1 MKVAITGAL
10 GHLGSAFIRTL
21 SAHQYDLSAVARS
34 AKVDEVLLLDNM
46 MGERHGAL
54 FDLPPG
60 VPFRFVHADI
70 RDADLESLFKGFDT
84 VIHLAAIT
92 NAAESFDI
100 ADLVHDVN
108 FNGTVRVAEACR
120 NTRSRLLFLSTT
132 SVYGTQRE
140 VVDEDCPAFEL
151 KPQSPY
157 ALSKL
162 SAEAHIAA
170 MPGLEFVT
178 VRFGT
183 VFGRSIGMRFHTA
196 INKFCW
202 QASVGVP
209 ITVWRT
215 ALHQKRPYLHVAD
228 AVGAMHFLLSWDRF
242 DGGLYNVV
250 TTNATVNDIVRILE
264 SRIPEVRV
272 ELVDSTI
279 MNELSYTVLAD
290 KFKAKGFEF
299 HGDLRSGVEDTLDLL
314 KGLHSR
320 HASEPA

>member
-1 MKVAITGAL
+1 MRLAITGAL
-10 GHLGSAFIRTL
+10 GHIGSAFIRTL
-21 SAHQYDLSAVARS
+21 GAHRYDLSAVARS
-34 AKVDEVLLLDNM
+34 AKVDEVLLLDNLM
-46 MGERHGAL
+46 LERQGSL

-60 VPFRFVHADI
+60 VPFGFVQADI
-70 RDADLESLFKGFDT
+70 RTADLAALFKGFDT

-120 NTRSRLLFLSTT
+120 DTGARMLFLSTT

-140 VVDEDCPAFEL
+140 VVDEDCPVSEL

-162 SAEAHIAA
+162 GAEAFLANMA
-170 MPGLEFVT
+170 GLEFVT

-183 VFGRSIGMRFHTA
+183 VFGKSIGMRFHTA

-209 ITVWRT
+209 ISVWRT
-215 ALHQKRPYLHVAD
+215 ALHQMRPYLHVGD
-228 AVGAMHFLLSWDRF
+228 AVRAMHLLLSWDRF
-242 DGGLYNVV
+242 DGRLYNVV
-250 TTNATVNDIVRILE
+250 TTNATVSDIVEILR
-264 SRIPEVRV
+264 SQIPDVRV
-272 ELVDSTI
+272 DLVDSTI
-279 MNELSYTVLAD
+279 MNQLSYTVLAD
-290 KFKAKGFEF
+290 KFKAKGFKF
-299 HGDLRSGVEDTLDLL
+299 QGDLRSGVIETLDLL

-320 HASEPA
+320 HAPV